1 MASRR
6 KKIVIGVITV
16 IVVAGVVASQAS
28 GGDRGTAVRIDEVE
42 SRDLVAIVTAS
53 GKIEPQRSVDIASD
67 ITGRIIDLP
76 VDEGDMVKRGQVL
89 LRIDPIQFQ
98 AATQRAEA
106 LLSAAKASELQAIV
120 NRDQAK
126 RQLDRSL
133 ALRATDPN
141 MVTDAELETAQTNY
155 DVGSA
160 IAEAQSYQVA
170 QSEASLR
177 EAQEQLAK
185 TTLIAPM
192 DGKITR
198 LAVEEGE
205 VALASTFSRETGL
218 LMTVSDLSIIQV
230 NVRVDETDV
239 VRLTPGD
246 SAEITI
252 DAFPD
257 TTFSGRV
264 TRISQSAIRVTG
276 GGSGDRA
283 VDYEVEIT
291 LDNPP
296 PGVLPDLSATAK
308 VVTDTR
314 LDALSIPIIAL
325 TVREHQPIST
335 EDMPR
340 DTAKTEMEGVFV
352 VLDGIAYFRPVKVGI
367 AGEEHFEVIEGLAL
381 GDSIVAGPY
390 QTIRDL
396 SDSSAVRATADADD
410 GKNGRE

>member
-1 MASRR
+1 M
-6 KKIVIGVITV
+6 
-16 IVVAGVVASQAS
+16 
-28 GGDRGTAVRIDEVE
+28 
-42 SRDLVAIVTAS
+42 
-53 GKIEPQRSVDIASD
+53 
-67 ITGRIIDLP
+67 
-76 VDEGDMVKRGQVL
+76 
-89 LRIDPIQFQ
+89 
-98 AATQRAEA
+98 QRAEA

-120 NRDQAK
+120 NRNQAR

-133 ALRATDPN
+133 ALRATDSN
-141 MVTDAELETAQTNY
+141 MVTEVELEIAQTNY
-155 DVGSA
+155 DVAAA
-160 IAEAQSYQVA
+160 IAEAQSHQVA

-185 TTLIAPM
+185 TTLLAPM

-205 VALASTFSRETGL
+205 VALASTYSRETGL
-218 LMTVSDLSIIQV
+218 LMTVSDLSVIQV

-239 VRLTPGD
+239 VRLTTGD

-264 TRISQSAIRVTG
+264 TKISQSAIRVTA

-296 PGVLPDLSATAK
+296 PGILPDLSATAK

-314 LDALSIPIIAL
+314 LDAMSIPIIAL

-340 DTAKTEMEGVFV
+340 DTTKTEMEGVFV

-396 SDSSAVRATADADD
+396 SDSSAVRAMADAGD

>member
-6 KKIVIGVITV
+6 KKIIIGVIA
-16 IVVAGVVASQAS
+16 VVVVGGVVASQAS
-28 GGDRGTAVRIDEVE
+28 GGDRGTAVRIEEVE
-42 SRDLVAIVTAS
+42 SHDLVAIVTAS
-53 GKIEPQRSVDIASD
+53 GSIEPQLSVDIASD
-67 ITGRIIDLP
+67 ITGRIIYLP
-76 VDEGDMVKRGQVL
+76 VDEGDFVKRGQL
-89 LRIDPIQFQ
+89 LLTIDPTQFE
-98 AATQRAEA
+98 AAMQRAEA

-133 ALRATDPN
+133 ALRATDSN
-141 MVTDAELETAQTNY
+141 MVTEVELEIAQTNY
-155 DVGSA
+155 DVAAA
-160 IAEAQSYQVA
+160 IAEAQSHQVA

-185 TTLIAPM
+185 TTLLAPM

-205 VALASTFSRETGL
+205 VALASTYSRETGL
-218 LMTVSDLSIIQV
+218 LMTVSDLSVIQV

-239 VRLTPGD
+239 VRLTTGD

-264 TRISQSAIRVTG
+264 TKISQSAIRVTA

-296 PGVLPDLSATAK
+296 PGILPDLSATAK

-314 LDALSIPIIAL
+314 LDAMSIPIIAL

-340 DTAKTEMEGVFV
+340 DTTKTEMEGVFV

-396 SDSSAVRATADADD
+396 SDSSAVRATADATD
-410 GKNGRE
+410 GNNGRE

>member
-6 KKIVIGVITV
+6 KKIIIGAIA
-16 IVVAGVVASQAS
+16 VVVVGGVVASQAR
-28 GGDRGTAVRIDEVE
+28 GGDRGIAVRIEEVE
-42 SRDLVAIVTAS
+42 SHDLVAIVTAS
-53 GKIEPQRSVDIASD
+53 GRIEPQLSVDIASD
-67 ITGRIIDLP
+67 ITGRIINLP
-76 VDEGDMVKRGQVL
+76 VDEGDFVKRGQL
-89 LRIDPIQFQ
+89 LLTIDPTQFE
-98 AATQRAEA
+98 AAMQRAEA

-120 NRDQAK
+120 NRNQAR

-133 ALRATDPN
+133 ALRATDSN
-141 MVTDAELETAQTNY
+141 MVTEVELEIAQTNY
-155 DVGSA
+155 DVAAA
-160 IAEAQSYQVA
+160 IAEAQSHQVA

-185 TTLIAPM
+185 TTLLAPM

-218 LMTVSDLSIIQV
+218 LMTVSDLSVIQV

-239 VRLTPGD
+239 VRLTTGD

-264 TRISQSAIRVTG
+264 TKISQSAIRVTA

-314 LDALSIPIIAL
+314 LDAMSIPIIAL

-410 GKNGRE
+410 GNNGRE

>member
-6 KKIVIGVITV
+6 KKIIIGAIA
-16 IVVAGVVASQAS
+16 VVVVGGVVASQAR
-28 GGDRGTAVRIDEVE
+28 GGDRGTAVRIEEVE
-42 SRDLVAIVTAS
+42 SHDLVAIVTAS
-53 GKIEPQRSVDIASD
+53 GSIEPQLSVDIASD
-67 ITGRIIDLP
+67 ITGRIIYLP
-76 VDEGDMVKRGQVL
+76 VDEGDFVKRGQL
-89 LRIDPIQFQ
+89 LLTIDPTQFE
-98 AATQRAEA
+98 AAMQRAEA

-133 ALRATDPN
+133 ALRATDSN
-141 MVTDAELETAQTNY
+141 MVTEVELEIAQTNY
-155 DVGSA
+155 DVAAA
-160 IAEAQSYQVA
+160 IAEAQSHQVA

-177 EAQEQLAK
+177 EAQEQLSK

-205 VALASTFSRETGL
+205 VALASTYSRETGL
-218 LMTVSDLSIIQV
+218 LMTVSDLSVIQV

-239 VRLTPGD
+239 VRLTTGD

-264 TRISQSAIRVTG
+264 TKISQSAIRVTA

-296 PGVLPDLSATAK
+296 PGILPDLSATAK

-314 LDALSIPIIAL
+314 LDAMSIPIIAL

-410 GKNGRE
+410 GNNGRE

>member
-6 KKIVIGVITV
+6 KKIIIGAIA
-16 IVVAGVVASQAS
+16 VVVVGGVVASQAR
-28 GGDRGTAVRIDEVE
+28 GGDRGIAVRIEEVE
-42 SRDLVAIVTAS
+42 SHDLVAIVTAS
-53 GKIEPQRSVDIASD
+53 GSIEPQLSVDIASD
-67 ITGRIIDLP
+67 ITGRIIYLP
-76 VDEGDMVKRGQVL
+76 VDEGDFVKRGQL
-89 LRIDPIQFQ
+89 LLTIDPTQFE
-98 AATQRAEA
+98 AAMQRAEA

-120 NRDQAK
+120 NRNQAR

-133 ALRATDPN
+133 ALRATDSN
-141 MVTDAELETAQTNY
+141 MVTEVELEIAQTNY
-155 DVGSA
+155 DVAAA
-160 IAEAQSYQVA
+160 IAEAQSHQVA

-185 TTLIAPM
+185 TTLLAPM

-205 VALASTFSRETGL
+205 VALASTYSRETGL
-218 LMTVSDLSIIQV
+218 LMTVSDLSVIQV

-239 VRLTPGD
+239 VRLTTGD

-264 TRISQSAIRVTG
+264 TKISQSAIRVTA

-296 PGVLPDLSATAK
+296 PGILPDLSATAK

-314 LDALSIPIIAL
+314 LDAMSIPIIAL

-340 DTAKTEMEGVFV
+340 DTTKTEMEGVFV

>member
-6 KKIVIGVITV
+6 KKIIIGAIA
-16 IVVAGVVASQAS
+16 VVVVGGVVASQAR
-28 GGDRGTAVRIDEVE
+28 GGDRGIAVRIEEVE
-42 SRDLVAIVTAS
+42 SHDLVAIVTAS
-53 GKIEPQRSVDIASD
+53 GRIEPQLSVDIASD
-67 ITGRIIDLP
+67 ITGRIINLP
-76 VDEGDMVKRGQVL
+76 VDEGDIVKRGQLL
-89 LRIDPIQFQ
+89 LRIDPTQFE
-98 AATQRAEA
+98 AAMQRAEA

-120 NRDQAK
+120 NRNQAR

-133 ALRATDPN
+133 ALRATDSN
-141 MVTDAELETAQTNY
+141 MVTEVELEIAQTNY
-155 DVGSA
+155 DVATA
-160 IAEAQSYQVA
+160 IAEAQSHQVA

-185 TTLIAPM
+185 TTLLAPM

-205 VALASTFSRETGL
+205 VALASTYSRETGL
-218 LMTVSDLSIIQV
+218 LMTVSDLSVIQV

-239 VRLTPGD
+239 VRLTTGD

-264 TRISQSAIRVTG
+264 TKISQSAIRVTA

-314 LDALSIPIIAL
+314 LDAMSIPIIAL

>member
-6 KKIVIGVITV
+6 KKIIIGAIA
-16 IVVAGVVASQAS
+16 VVVVGGVVASQAR
-28 GGDRGTAVRIDEVE
+28 GGDRGIAVRIEEVE
-42 SRDLVAIVTAS
+42 SHDLVAIVTAS
-53 GKIEPQRSVDIASD
+53 GSIEPQLSVDIASD
-67 ITGRIIDLP
+67 ITGRIIYLP
-76 VDEGDMVKRGQVL
+76 VDEGDFVKRGQL
-89 LRIDPIQFQ
+89 LLTIDPTQFE
-98 AATQRAEA
+98 AAMQRAEA

-120 NRDQAK
+120 NRNQAR

-133 ALRATDPN
+133 ALRATDSN
-141 MVTDAELETAQTNY
+141 MVTEVELEIAQTNY
-155 DVGSA
+155 DVAAA
-160 IAEAQSYQVA
+160 IAEAQSHQVA

-185 TTLIAPM
+185 TTLLAPM

-205 VALASTFSRETGL
+205 VALASTYSRETGL
-218 LMTVSDLSIIQV
+218 LMTVSDLSVIQV

-239 VRLTPGD
+239 VRLTTGD

-264 TRISQSAIRVTG
+264 TKISQSAIRVTA

-296 PGVLPDLSATAK
+296 PGILPDLSATAK

-314 LDALSIPIIAL
+314 LDAMSIPIIAL

-340 DTAKTEMEGVFV
+340 DTTKTEMEGVFV

-396 SDSSAVRATADADD
+396 SDSSAVRATADATD
-410 GKNGRE
+410 GNNGRE

>member
-6 KKIVIGVITV
+6 KKIIIGAIA
-16 IVVAGVVASQAS
+16 VVVVGGVVASQAR
-28 GGDRGTAVRIDEVE
+28 GGDRGIAVRIEEVE
-42 SRDLVAIVTAS
+42 SHDLVAIVTAS
-53 GKIEPQRSVDIASD
+53 GSIEPQLSVDIASD
-67 ITGRIIDLP
+67 ITGRIIYLP
-76 VDEGDMVKRGQVL
+76 VDEGDFVKRGQL
-89 LRIDPIQFQ
+89 LLTIDPTQFE
-98 AATQRAEA
+98 AAMQRAEA

-120 NRDQAK
+120 NRNQAR

-133 ALRATDPN
+133 ALRATDSN
-141 MVTDAELETAQTNY
+141 MVTEVELEIAQTNY
-155 DVGSA
+155 DVAAA
-160 IAEAQSYQVA
+160 IAEAQSHQVA

-185 TTLIAPM
+185 TTLLAPM

-218 LMTVSDLSIIQV
+218 LMTVSDLSVIQV

-239 VRLTPGD
+239 VRLTTGD

-264 TRISQSAIRVTG
+264 TKISQSAIRVTA

-296 PGVLPDLSATAK
+296 PGILPDLSATAK

-314 LDALSIPIIAL
+314 LDAMSIPIIAL

-340 DTAKTEMEGVFV
+340 DTTKTEMEGVFV

-396 SDSSAVRATADADD
+396 SDSSAVRATADATD
-410 GKNGRE
+410 GNNGRE

>member
-6 KKIVIGVITV
+6 KKIIIGAIA
-16 IVVAGVVASQAS
+16 VVVVGGVVASQAR
-28 GGDRGTAVRIDEVE
+28 GGDRGIAVRIEEVE
-42 SRDLVAIVTAS
+42 SHDLVAIVTAS
-53 GKIEPQRSVDIASD
+53 GSIEPQLSVDIASD
-67 ITGRIIDLP
+67 ITGRIIYLP
-76 VDEGDMVKRGQVL
+76 VDEGDFVKRGQL
-89 LRIDPIQFQ
+89 LLTIDPTQFE
-98 AATQRAEA
+98 AAMQRSEA

-120 NRDQAK
+120 NRNQAR

-133 ALRATDPN
+133 ALRATDSN
-141 MVTDAELETAQTNY
+141 MVTEVELEIAQTNY
-155 DVGSA
+155 DVAAA
-160 IAEAQSYQVA
+160 IAEAQSHQVA

-185 TTLIAPM
+185 TTLLAPM

-205 VALASTFSRETGL
+205 VALASTYSRETGL
-218 LMTVSDLSIIQV
+218 LMTVSDLSVIQV

-239 VRLTPGD
+239 VRLTTGD

-264 TRISQSAIRVTG
+264 TKISQSAIRVTA

-296 PGVLPDLSATAK
+296 PGILPDLSATAK

-314 LDALSIPIIAL
+314 LDAMSIPIIAL

-340 DTAKTEMEGVFV
+340 DTTKTEMEGVFV

-396 SDSSAVRATADADD
+396 SDSSAVRAMADAGD

>member
-6 KKIVIGVITV
+6 KKIIIGVIAV
-16 IVVAGVVASQAS
+16 IVVAGVIASQAS
-28 GGDRGTAVRIDEVE
+28 GGDRGTAVRIEEVE
-42 SRDLVAIVTAS
+42 SHDLVAIVTAS
-53 GKIEPQRSVDIASD
+53 GRLEPQLSVDIASD
-67 ITGRIIDLP
+67 ITGRIINLP
-76 VDEGDMVKRGQVL
+76 VDEGDFVKRGQL
-89 LRIDPIQFQ
+89 LLTIDPTQFE
-98 AATQRAEA
+98 AAMQRAEA

-133 ALRATDPN
+133 ALRATDSN
-141 MVTDAELETAQTNY
+141 MVTEVELEIAQTNY
-155 DVGSA
+155 DVAEA
-160 IAEAQSYQVA
+160 IAEAQSHQVA
-170 QSEASLR
+170 QSGASLR

-239 VRLTPGD
+239 VRLTTGD

-264 TRISQSAIRVTG
+264 TKISQSAIQVTG

-314 LDALSIPIIAL
+314 LDAMSIPIIAL

-335 EDMPR
+335 EDLPR
-340 DTAKTEMEGVFV
+340 DTTKTEMEGVFV

-396 SDSSAVRATADADD
+396 SDSSAVRATDADD
-410 GKNGRE
+410 GNDGRE